1 MDKEFFESYY
11 ETYNREDPEAL
22 SEFYHEDVVI
32 RSSQM
37 EQTGKDAMMGTYQYI
52 ISILKDQMT
61 PKNII
66 VQGDQAAVEIHDRFE
81 AKEDI
86 DDFLGQKLAKGDT
99 MELTLCGIYKVEGD
113 KIKEITI
120 YQK

>member
-1 MDKEFFESYY
+1 MNKEFFESYY

-37 EQTGKDAMMGTYQYI
+37 EQTGKDAMLGTYRYI
-52 ISILKDQMT
+52 ISILRDQMT

-66 VQGDQAAVEIHDRFE
+66 VQGDHAAVEIHDRFE

-86 DDFLGQKLAKGDT
+86 DDFLGQKFSKGDT
-99 MELTLCGIYKVEGD
+99 LELSLCGIYRVEGNR
-113 KIKEITI
+113 IKDITI